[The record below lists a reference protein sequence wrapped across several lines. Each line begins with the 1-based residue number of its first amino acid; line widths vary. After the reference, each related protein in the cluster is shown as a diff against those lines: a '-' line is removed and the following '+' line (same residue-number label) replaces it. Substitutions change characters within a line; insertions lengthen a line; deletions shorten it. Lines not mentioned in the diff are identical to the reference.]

1 MTISSRRGLTLYI
14 AFKKYLLYFDLE
26 STLTDNESDL
36 SNVTDQLQV
45 IYFNGERFF
54 TKEYENSHVENILYD
69 GLFYSFVVS
78 EQAIIFTDLCHPC
91 EWQSENVLLGGTLL
105 ADENLLNHF
114 HYYGADERDYTIITT
129 HHAFNGFSL
138 AMKDYPNTDL
148 NSILFLAFHNYFFD
162 VMIKEYTLEEL
173 GKDIPFRFIRIENVI
188 IIYDYDSRYRT
199 QFMYDLCIDALP
211 QPIEEL
217 DITEEDILEDKRQ
230 ELIDGYYTLLELE
243 EWGAFT
249 DEGIYS
255 RWWN

>member
-1 MTISSRRGLTLYI
+1 
-14 AFKKYLLYFDLE
+14 
-26 STLTDNESDL
+26 
-36 SNVTDQLQV
+36 
-45 IYFNGERFF
+45 
-54 TKEYENSHVENILYD
+54 
-69 GLFYSFVVS
+69 
-78 EQAIIFTDLCHPC
+78 
-91 EWQSENVLLGGTLL
+91 
-105 ADENLLNHF
+105 
-114 HYYGADERDYTIITT
+114 
-129 HHAFNGFSL
+129 
-138 AMKDYPNTDL
+138 MKDYPNTDL
-148 NSILFLAFHNYFFD
+148 NSILFLAFHNCFFD

-249 DEGIYS
+249 DEGIYP